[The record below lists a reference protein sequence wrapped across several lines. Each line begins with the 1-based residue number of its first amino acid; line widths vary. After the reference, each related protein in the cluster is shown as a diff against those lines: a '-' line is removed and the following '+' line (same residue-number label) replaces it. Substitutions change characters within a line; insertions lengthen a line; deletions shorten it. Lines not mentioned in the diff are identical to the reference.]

1 MKMKRILSLL
11 LSVCLLIL
19 LMPVNSIAANGYST
33 VSGVISLPGNDVAP
47 SGGVKV
53 KLTIGTDNNT
63 HDNKNDDKSVTTE
76 LTITKGQKSIAY
88 SIQVPKSQNTK
99 AKYYVYYT
107 AENGYAPF
115 GWYNKDKTTAVKEKR
130 TLIDLNTGDVSG
142 INIELLPGRPI
153 SGKIIFG
160 NSSVKPMNDLK
171 FTVTA
176 VQEGTKANSADD
188 DIIISKEVVL
198 KAHTGIAAYELIVP
212 VNDPGKGYKVY
223 YTFENQGYKETGY
236 YHKDGTSRDAGRV
249 TLIDV
254 ANTVKGIDLNTL
266 PFTNITGKIS
276 LPGKD
281 KAKTNGLEIK
291 ITAFNSGSD
300 SSASDDFS
308 FSKAVTISKDSSS
321 AFYALTVPVVSTDYI
336 ISYEI
341 VTKNTEYENKGFYNK
356 AKTEKDKKNATPI
369 RVGNTNIAGIDLE
382 ILRKTDPKPAPPSKP
397 NPEIPEKYDV
407 NGDGYVNIL
416 DLLDLAK
423 VLAEKYEKEGFKIN
437 PEEYRNRIPD
447 KKELD
452 AIRKALK
459 PFFSKQPGPKLHNIP
474 GKGSDFD
481 SESWFDKFL
490 KEWKA
495 KDSGS
500 HNSKKLTA
508 PHKISLKKIK
518 E

>member
-266 PFTNITGKIS
+266 PFTNITGKVY
-276 LPGKD
+276 LPD
-281 KAKTNGLEIK
+281 KEKAPGSGLEVTV
-291 ITAFNSGSD
+291 TAFNNNTKTSL
-300 SSASDDFS
+300 SDDFS
-308 FSKAVTISKDSSS
+308 FSKTIKIPANS
-321 AFYALTVPVVSTDYI
+321 ASADYSLTVPVVSSNYT
-336 ISYEI
+336 ISYKI
-341 VTKNTEYENKGFYNK
+341 VTKNT
-356 AKTEKDKKNATPI
+356 
-369 RVGNTNIAGIDLE
+369 
-382 ILRKTDPKPAPPSKP
+382 
-397 NPEIPEKYDV
+397 KYI
-407 NGDGYVNIL
+407 NEGY
-416 DLLDLAK
+416 
-423 VLAEKYEKEGFKIN
+423 
-437 PEEYRNRIPD
+437 
-447 KKELD
+447 
-452 AIRKALK
+452 
-459 PFFSKQPGPKLHNIP
+459 
-474 GKGSDFD
+474 
-481 SESWFDKFL
+481 
-490 KEWKA
+490 
-495 KDSGS
+495 
-500 HNSKKLTA
+500 
-508 PHKISLKKIK
+508 
-518 E
+518 

>member
-1 MKMKRILSLL
+1 MKIRKILSLVLAVL
-11 LSVCLLIL
+11 LLLPLFSVQ
-19 LMPVNSIAANGYST
+19 SISAETYST
-33 VSGVISLPGNDVAP
+33 ISGIVSLPGNDVAP

-53 KLTIGTDNNT
+53 KLTVVTDNKT
-63 HDNKNDDKSVTTE
+63 PGKKHDDKLVSSEVT
-76 LTITKGQKSIAY
+76 IAAGKKSAAY
-88 SIQVPKSQNTK
+88 SLIVPRSQNAK
-99 AKYYVYYT
+99 AQYYVYYT

-115 GWYNKDKTTAVKEKR
+115 GWYNKEKTTAVKAKR
-130 TLIDLNTGDVSG
+130 TPIDLNTGNVTG
-142 INIELLPGRPI
+142 VNIELLPGKTI
-153 SGKIIFG
+153 SGDIIFG
-160 NSSVKPMNDLK
+160 NRQVKPMNDLK

-176 VQEGTKANSADD
+176 IQEGSNANSSDD
-188 DIIISKEVVL
+188 DIIVTKEVVL
-198 KAHTGIAAYELIVP
+198 KAGNSSVP
-212 VNDPGKGYKVY
+212 YKLVVPLNDPNNGYKVY
-223 YTFENQGYKETGY
+223 YTFESQGYKETGY
-236 YHKDGTSRDAGRV
+236 YYKNGTSRDAARA
-249 TLIDV
+249 TRIDV
-254 ANTVKGIDLNTL
+254 ANTVEDIDLTTL

-321 AFYALTVPVVSTDYI
+321 ASYALTVPVVSTDYI

-382 ILRKTDPKPAPPSKP
+382 LLRKTDPKPAPPSKP

-481 SESWFDKFL
+481 FESWFDKFL

-495 KDSGS
+495 KVSGS